1 MRKINL
7 SHIIFPLIKTHL
19 PTAKAATEK
28 KEAAAKATAAKKEEA
43 TKAAAE
49 KKAAQE
55 AKKAEG

>member
-7 SHIIFPLIKTHL
+7 SHIIFPVIKTHL
-19 PTAKAATEK
+19 PTAKAA
-28 KEAAAKATAAKKEEA
+28 AAKKEEVA
-43 TKAAAE
+43 KAAAE